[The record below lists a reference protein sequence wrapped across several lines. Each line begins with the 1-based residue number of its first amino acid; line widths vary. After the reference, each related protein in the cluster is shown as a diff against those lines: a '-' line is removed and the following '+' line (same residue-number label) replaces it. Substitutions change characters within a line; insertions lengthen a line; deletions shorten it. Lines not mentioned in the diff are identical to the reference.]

1 LERSVGEAVAEETR
15 FPGEGAAVGLVASEV
30 TTAMVVGSSE
40 GLALTSHEIAP
51 VVPSS
56 PRPASP
62 SPSLTSGGLPF
73 ADEVVQQFD
82 ATHRLSELTAAWGS
96 LSTLATSFGEKL

>member
-1 LERSVGEAVAEETR
+1 MLLNTEPQGSERSVGEAVAEETR

-30 TTAMVVGSSE
+30 TTAMVAGSSE
-40 GLALTSHEIAP
+40 GLALTSREIAP

-62 SPSLTSGGLPF
+62 SPSLISGGLPF
-73 ADEVVQQFD
+73 ADEVVQ
-82 ATHRLSELTAAWGS
+82 
-96 LSTLATSFGEKL
+96 